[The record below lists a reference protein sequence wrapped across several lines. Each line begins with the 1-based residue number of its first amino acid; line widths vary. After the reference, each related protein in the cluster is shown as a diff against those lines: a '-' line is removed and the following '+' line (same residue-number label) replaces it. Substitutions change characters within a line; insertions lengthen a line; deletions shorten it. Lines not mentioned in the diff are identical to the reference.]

1 MVKYQFE
8 TYARMKPLDNEGN
21 PLAYN
26 IYVDSNVL
34 ELFVPRNERF
44 GVVNNLKE
52 SYEFKFSGIFD
63 QDASQDQLF
72 DNVAR
77 PLTMSCLD
85 GYNGTIFA
93 YGQTGSGKTYTMSG
107 SDSWQFRGIIPRV
120 FTLIFD
126 EIDRRKH
133 LEYNI
138 YVSFMEIY
146 NENVYDLL
154 DSRNAETPLE
164 QWSKIQLYED
174 LYGNLHMKNL
184 SIHQLH
190 SEQDGIDLLMIGN
203 FVRHVSSTP
212 MNQASSRSHCIFTIA
227 FESRETGSEIVR
239 TSKLHLVDLAGSE
252 RISKSLIAGKT
263 LEEAKYINLSLT
275 YLEQVFIALHDRQ
288 REIRTHIPY
297 RNSIMTTIL
306 RDSLGGNC
314 KTILIAT
321 MSAEGDYLEESIS
334 TARFARRCSQLVSD
348 VTINEQ
354 VDLNLVVQRLQEE
367 NLQLK
372 EQIANISSESQLSE
386 SSTLTAEEME
396 ICKKQVAMFLSPN
409 YLPKLIIRNAS
420 QAMRCFMLFREAMLI
435 KEEHYTAEIER
446 LKELLENGRNRL
458 DKLPKTA
465 HFRMK

>member
-1 MVKYQFE
+1 
-8 TYARMKPLDNEGN
+8 MKPLDNEVN

-72 DNVAR
+72 DNIAR

-126 EIDRRKH
+126 EIERRKH

-321 MSAEGDYLEESIS
+321 MSAEGDYLEETIS

-386 SSTLTAEEME
+386 SSTLSAEDME

-446 LKELLENGRNRL
+446 FKELLENRPNRL

>member
-1 MVKYQFE
+1 
-8 TYARMKPLDNEGN
+8 
-21 PLAYN
+21 
-26 IYVDSNVL
+26 
-34 ELFVPRNERF
+34 
-44 GVVNNLKE
+44 
-52 SYEFKFSGIFD
+52 
-63 QDASQDQLF
+63 
-72 DNVAR
+72 
-77 PLTMSCLD
+77 
-85 GYNGTIFA
+85 
-93 YGQTGSGKTYTMSG
+93 
-107 SDSWQFRGIIPRV
+107 
-120 FTLIFD
+120 
-126 EIDRRKH
+126 
-133 LEYNI
+133 
-138 YVSFMEIY
+138 
-146 NENVYDLL
+146 
-154 DSRNAETPLE
+154 
-164 QWSKIQLYED
+164 
-174 LYGNLHMKNL
+174 
-184 SIHQLH
+184 
-190 SEQDGIDLLMIGN
+190 
-203 FVRHVSSTP
+203 